1 MTLHGR
7 SPRAAP
13 RRGPRPARGLALV
26 CALGLALAAW
36 AGPVSTVRVDPKV
49 VPRGGTFALPFGR
62 IAVAFDPAALRAGDR
77 ELYRGG
83 ES

>member
-1 MTLHGR
+1 MN
-7 SPRAAP
+7 PMMP
-13 RRGPRPARGLALV
+13 RRLALV
-26 CALGLALAAW
+26 CGLGLLPAAC

-62 IAVAFDPAALRAGDR
+62 IIVAFDPAALRAGDR
-77 ELYRGG
+77 ELCRGG